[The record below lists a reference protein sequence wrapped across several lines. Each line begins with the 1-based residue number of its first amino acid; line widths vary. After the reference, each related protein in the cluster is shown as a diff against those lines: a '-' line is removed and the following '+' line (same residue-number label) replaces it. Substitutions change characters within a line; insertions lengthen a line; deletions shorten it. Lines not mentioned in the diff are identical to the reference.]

1 MVGRCIEKGLAVD
14 HRLVRFEVLISD
26 RPGGVA
32 EMSSIIA
39 ACGASIKDMAME
51 RAFHRSDAFTVAV
64 RVVAETR
71 DREHAHELHDK
82 LKKR

>member
-14 HRLVRFEVLISD
+14 HRLIRFEVLISD

-32 EMSSIIA
+32 ELSKIVA
-39 ACGASIKDMAME
+39 EVGASVKDMTME

-64 RVVAETR
+64 RVIAETR
-71 DREHAHELHDK
+71 DSDHAHELNEA